1 MLSVVMPAFN
11 TDRFISHAIQSV
23 EAQDCACPVELI
35 VVDDGSTDRTAACV
49 AGMALQKITLR
60 MLDGGG
66 RGVSHARNLA
76 LRNLSPDTEFVAF
89 LDSDDIFPEGRLSQ
103 DLARFAADPALQL
116 VFGLQCLVTSEA
128 ADLRADIA
136 SRKPTIRSANLGSA
150 TFRRSLIES
159 TGFFDET
166 LTHGEDLDY
175 FLRIFERAPHLC
187 LHDDI
192 GVYYRQRRQS
202 ACTQLGPLLDGVAR
216 AVANHKDRLAADPRL
231 IDVATMFEDANY
243 PRALAI
249 ANTAYFDA
257 NGYPDYSVV
266 IPAYN
271 AEAFLDQA
279 LHSVFAQSHP
289 PAEVIVVND
298 GSQDATQGV
307 IDRWAAKEPRIL
319 AVAQDNCGPAE
330 ATNAGVRRA
339 SHEFIAFLDADD
351 LWEPDK
357 TRTQMRALFNN
368 RGAEIVFCK
377 MVSFRDGDD
386 APFVD
391 DDQSGWS
398 RSTAL
403 VRKSVFDK
411 VGYLQGFR
419 RGAGEMIDWIART
432 REEGV
437 YSVFL
442 DAFLAKR
449 RLHGTSLTAGKRD
462 ERALYAEVARAA
474 ILRQRERAKNHAQ

>member
-1 MLSVVMPAFN
+1 MVVN
-11 TDRFISHAIQSV
+11 
-23 EAQDCACPVELI
+23 
-35 VVDDGSTDRTAACV
+35 DGSTDRTAEIV
-49 AGMALQKITLR
+49 AAIPLQKTPLR
-60 MLDGGG
+60 ILDGGG

-76 LRNLSPDTEFVAF
+76 LRNLSPETAFVAF
-89 LDSDDIFPEGRLSQ
+89 LDSDDMFPESRLSQ
-103 DLARFAADPALQL
+103 DMARFAADPLLQL
-116 VFGLQCLVTSEA
+116 VFGTQCLVTSEA
-128 ADLRADIA
+128 ADLRPDIA
-136 SRKPTIRSANLGSA
+136 PEKPTIRSANLGSA
-150 TFRRSLIES
+150 TFRRALIES

-216 AVANHKDRLAADPRL
+216 AVAKHKDRLAADPTL
-231 IDVATMFEDANY
+231 TDVATMFEDANY

-249 ANTAYFDA
+249 ANNAYFDA

-266 IPAYN
+266 IPAYD

-279 LHSVFAQSHP
+279 LLSIFAQSHP

-298 GSQDATQGV
+298 GSNDATQEI
-307 IDRWAAKEPRIL
+307 IDRWTAKDPRVI
-319 AVAQDNCGPAE
+319 AIAQENRGPAE
-330 ATNAGVRRA
+330 ATNAGVRRS

-351 LWEPDK
+351 LWEPEK
-357 TRTQMRALFNN
+357 TKTQMRALFNN

-377 MVSFRDGDD
+377 LASFRDGDS

-391 DDQSGWS
+391 DDQSGWT

-403 VRKSVFDK
+403 VRRSVFDK
-411 VGYLQGFR
+411 GGYLQGFR
-419 RGAGEMIDWIART
+419 RGAGEMIDWVART

-442 DAFLAKR
+442 DSFLARR
-449 RLHGTSLTAGKRD
+449 RLHRNSLTAGKRD
-462 ERALYAEVARAA
+462 DRALYAEVARAA
-474 ILRQRERAKNHAQ
+474 ILRQRERAKKHAK